1 VAQRNE
7 FRTARPHAPTN
18 ERGGEFEE
26 GRNGG
31 ALRDHNYG
39 RESAAGWERDEAGAI
54 GQIVQRNPLTSV
66 MTGFGLGLG
75 FGLMVTLLLTR
86 REQSWYER
94 NLPSTIQHLPERLR
108 RVPESLGSYIPSSW
122 RYS

>member
-1 VAQRNE
+1 MAQRND
-7 FRTARPHAPTN
+7 FRTARPGPPTK

-26 GRNGG
+26 GTHGG
-31 ALRDHNYG
+31 VYRHENNA
-39 RESAAGWERDEAGAI
+39 RESEARWQYEKAAAI

-75 FGLMVTLLLTR
+75 FGVVVTLLLTR

-94 NLPSTIQHLPERLR
+94 NMPSTLQHFPERLK
-108 RVPESLGSYIPSSW
+108 RVPDALGSYIPSSW
-122 RYS
+122 KHS